1 MSSAILLLLQVLA
14 QIIPSLT
21 SSATITNIIT
31 TLVSLL
37 PTLIKEVQDVAPLIQ
52 NIIDALRSNSVITP
66 EQLAALDDLEVKV
79 DAEFE
84 AAVGGNLNVF
94 AVVAAGNPHRR

>member
-21 SSATITNIIT
+21 NSATIANIIT
-31 TLVSLL
+31 TLVNLL
-37 PTLIKEVQDVAPLIQ
+37 PTLVKEVQDVAPLIQ
-52 NIIDALRSNSVITP
+52 NIIDALRNNNVITP
-66 EQLAALDDLEVKV
+66 EQLAALDELEAKA

-84 AAVGGNLNVF
+84 AA
-94 AVVAAGNPHRR
+94 AAMPDSDGMA

>member
-84 AAVGGNLNVF
+84 AAVAMPDSSGMT
-94 AVVAAGNPHRR
+94 